1 MERQLTLIESNPRW
15 RLDERTC
22 EIGRRGI
29 AAARAALASTA
40 QPSADVQVAQKRS
53 AA

>member
-1 MERQLTLIESNPRW
+1 MERQLALIESNPRW

-29 AAARAALASTA
+29 AAARAALAA
-40 QPSADVQVAQKRS
+40 SAPQNAAEPEESRS